1 MGDLELGSSKGGE
14 NGGREGKK
22 IEMLKTRTKES
33 IVLLIFMGCEVRMG
47 HG

>member
-22 IEMLKTRTKES
+22 NRNVKNEDERIDCA
-33 IVLLIFMGCEVRMG
+33 VDFYGV
-47 HG
+47 